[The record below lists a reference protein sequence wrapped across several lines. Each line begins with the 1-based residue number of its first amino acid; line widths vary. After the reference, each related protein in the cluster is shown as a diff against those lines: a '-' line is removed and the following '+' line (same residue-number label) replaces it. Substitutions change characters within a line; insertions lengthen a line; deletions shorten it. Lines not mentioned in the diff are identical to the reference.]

1 MKDGLARFENA
12 LRNLIERTLERVAGG
27 RLDSASV
34 AVQMVRAMESSLHED
49 EAGRYWAPDEYRLRL
64 HPQEL
69 KALQEQHADLIPL
82 LREAVL
88 QAARGGE
95 ISIEEEPHIML
106 VADYKMARNKVRVE
120 AIHSKDAQ
128 YRTRQMPSLRRERS
142 MDVSRA
148 MLVGARGEIYPLG
161 GVEVNIGRLRDNQI
175 VFDDPRVSR
184 RHARIR
190 LHEGFHVV
198 HDLDSKAGTS
208 VNGEPKTEC
217 MLRHGDVITIAGNR
231 LVYHAEGLG
240 RGRDSSASNPGEAS

>member
-49 EAGRYWAPDEYRLRL
+49 DVGRSWAPDEYSLRL

-69 KALQEQHADLIPL
+69 KALQEENPDLIPL

-88 QAARGGE
+88 QAARAGD
-95 ISIEEEPHIML
+95 ISVEEEPHIML

-120 AIHSKDAQ
+120 AIQSKDAL
-128 YRTRQMPSLRRERS
+128 YRTRQMPSLRSETS
-142 MDVSRA
+142 VDVSRA

-161 GVEVNIGRLRDNQI
+161 RDDVGIGRLRDNQI

-190 LHEGFHVV
+190 LNEDRHVV
-198 HDLDSKAGTS
+198 YDLDSKAGTR
-208 VNGEPKTEC
+208 VNGEPKMEC
-217 MLRHGDVITIAGNR
+217 ILRHGDVITIADNR
-231 LVYHAEGLG
+231 LVYHAESLEA
-240 RGRDSSASNPGEAS
+240 GRDSSDSAPGETI

>member
-12 LRNLIERTLERVAGG
+12 LRNVIERTLERVAGG

-34 AVQMVRAMESSLHED
+34 AVQMVRAMESSLTED
-49 EAGRYWAPDEYRLRL
+49 EVGRSWAPDEYKLRL
-64 HPQEL
+64 HPKEL
-69 KALQEQHADLIPL
+69 KTLQDQNPDLILL

-88 QAARGGE
+88 QAARAGD

-128 YRTRQMPSLRRERS
+128 FRTRQMPSLRSGRS
-142 MDVSRA
+142 VDVSRA
-148 MLVGARGEIYPLG
+148 ILVGARGEIYPLG
-161 GVEVNIGRLRDNQI
+161 VDEVNIGRLRDNHI

-190 LHEGFHVV
+190 LQEGRHVV
-198 HDLDSKAGTS
+198 YDLESKAGTS
-208 VNGEPKTEC
+208 VNGEPATEC
-217 MLRHGDVITIAGNR
+217 ILRHGDVIKIAENR
-231 LVYHAEGLG
+231 LVYHAEGIH
-240 RGRDSSASNPGEAS
+240 DSSDSHRGVVS